1 MDLCAL
7 VRTICPCK
15 KRRVVLLTD
24 RQVGYAVVYLFVLVL
39 FDVDVVDIERDD
51 DEPDKEDITSDR
63 TDLSKD
69 SNGGL
74 GFLLILYSIL
84 FNPVD
89 SLSDCRFQRCSS
101 SDSIKSDSPL
111 FMERDGLLLR

>member
-1 MDLCAL
+1 M
-7 VRTICPCK
+7 
-15 KRRVVLLTD
+15 
-24 RQVGYAVVYLFVLVL
+24 VYLFVLVL
-39 FDVDVVDIERDD
+39 FDVDVDDIERDD

-101 SDSIKSDSPL
+101 SDS
-111 FMERDGLLLR
+111 M